1 MIFGFWHKECFEVR
15 LDYFQIRGNTFF
27 KEVTYTSRFRAIK
40 IVENVGFISRNTP
53 FGQPQYGSCKNL
65 THAERNERFS
75 HHATSGSLKK
85 CHTDWTPKKATYFL
99 DIFSLYSNPHEHIGS
114 EALGAEDRSYRGCC
128 LDIQISTREC
138 PDIDDKDVY
147 QSKMT

>member
-1 MIFGFWHKECFEVR
+1 VGKMSVSAIMQLAGPSK
-15 LDYFQIRGNTFF
+15 N
-27 KEVTYTSRFRAIK
+27 VTPT
-40 IVENVGFISRNTP
+40 G
-53 FGQPQYGSCKNL
+53 PQ
-65 THAERNERFS
+65 
-75 HHATSGSLKK
+75 KK
-85 CHTDWTPKKATYFL
+85 STYFL

-147 QSKMT
+147 QGKLTW